1 MKGTFIYL
9 FLVSYD
15 CMSLNGKWC
24 SSGFVFSFVLVMF
37 EYGCEISDV
46 DSSSYD
52 TCGSL
57 KS

>member
-1 MKGTFIYL
+1 
-9 FLVSYD
+9 
-15 CMSLNGKWC
+15 MSLNGKWC

-46 DSSSYD
+46 DSSNYD